1 MKHLNVN
8 AEFGPKFAA
17 PKNLLIKAP
26 AYLGYTYDKSASLA
40 NSCLSNFLQKQKM
53 MQINI

>member
-17 PKNLLIKAP
+17 LKNLPIKAP
-26 AYLGYTYDKSASLA
+26 AYLGY
-40 NSCLSNFLQKQKM
+40 SCLSNFLQKQKM